1 MNYAEC
7 AENFGREKKRWTSRL
22 LGLRGRKSDVEWSC
36 CFLREGFRGSQV
48 GKCYMGCWMEMDQGR
63 TEEEAG
69 KRGLRRLEA
78 RWMGNEKR
86 AEVGEVI

>member
-1 MNYAEC
+1 ME
-7 AENFGREKKRWTSRL
+7 L
-22 LGLRGRKSDVEWSC
+22 L
-36 CFLREGFRGSQV
+36 FLREGFRGSQV

-86 AEVGEVI
+86 AEVGEVILLRRCQAAARVERKALLFRKMG